1 MKQAKRILSIALCTF
16 LLLSLCG
23 CGTTRNRETGSGYT
37 TGTTSYQANNYAM
50 YDYNEEAVA
59 MEDYGGFAPAP
70 MPAASVAAT
79 SAKAAAGGNGSDT
92 EKDDTSS
99 DLNPEKII
107 YSADATVETT
117 E

>member
-1 MKQAKRILSIALCTF
+1 MKQAKRILSIALCTI

-59 MEDYGGFAPAP
+59 MEDYGGFAPLWLQ
-70 MPAASVAAT
+70 PAQKLLQA
-79 SAKAAAGGNGSDT
+79 
-92 EKDDTSS
+92 
-99 DLNPEKII
+99 
-107 YSADATVETT
+107 ETDPIWRKT
-117 E
+117 TLHPI